1 VRLRL
6 LGSARVARVA
16 RSVALAAI
24 VGASAG
30 CGGPAEEASI
40 GRAKAPVLSARSG
53 DEWPVRA
60 TSVPADTVDAKGAL
74 ASPDGAQ
81 LHVRA
86 YLVAVTLPCPACNVS
101 RATTRSDPRGTPP
114 GCAPC
119 PPPAVTFADAPPLS
133 RASDPARHAS
143 DGAAPLRAIGG
154 AEGLQARHV
163 GQRFL
168 LTGTYHASGE
178 GGPALD
184 VTDVRA
190 LDE

>member
-1 VRLRL
+1 VIRRL
-6 LGSARVARVA
+6 LRSA
-16 RSVALAAI
+16 ALAAI
-24 VGASAG
+24 LGASTG
-30 CGGPAEEASI
+30 CGGPAEDTSI

-53 DEWPVRA
+53 DEWPMRA
-60 TSVPADTVDAKGAL
+60 SSVPGDTVDAKGAL
-74 ASPDGAQ
+74 ASQDGAL

-119 PPPAVTFADAPPLS
+119 PPPAVTFADAPPA
-133 RASDPARHAS
+133 RASAPTPRAVDAV
-143 DGAAPLRAIGG
+143 APLRAIGG

-168 LTGTYHASGE
+168 LTGMFHASGE
-178 GGPALD
+178 GAPVLE

>member
-1 VRLRL
+1 M
-6 LGSARVARVA
+6 
-16 RSVALAAI
+16 
-24 VGASAG
+24 GASAG
-30 CGGPAEEASI
+30 CGGPAADTSI

-53 DEWPVRA
+53 DEWPMRA
-60 TSVPADTVDAKGAL
+60 SSVPADAVDAKGAL
-74 ASPDGAQ
+74 ASLDGAQ

-119 PPPAVTFADAPPLS
+119 PPPAVTFADAPPAGAS
-133 RASDPARHAS
+133 APSRRASDAPP
-143 DGAAPLRAIGG
+143 PLRAIGG

-168 LTGTYHASGE
+168 LTGTFRASGE

>member
-1 VRLRL
+1 VSRRLLRL
-6 LGSARVARVA
+6 A
-16 RSVALAAI
+16 ALAATM
-24 VGASAG
+24 GASVG
-30 CGGPAEEASI
+30 CGAAAEDTSI
-40 GRAKAPVLSARSG
+40 GRAKPPVLSARSG
-53 DEWPVRA
+53 DEWPMRA
-60 TSVPADTVDAKGAL
+60 SSVPADTVDAKGAL
-74 ASPDGAQ
+74 ASLDGAE

-119 PPPAVTFADAPPLS
+119 PPPAVTFADAPPA
-133 RASDPARHAS
+133 RASSPSQRPADAPP
-143 DGAAPLRAIGG
+143 PLRASGG

-168 LTGTYHASGE
+168 LTGTFHATGE
-178 GGPALD
+178 GAPVLE

-190 LDE
+190 LDD